1 MLTREP
7 GASDFL
13 LLDAVT
19 YANSAKVRVLGVDEE
34 TIRWHGAVSPEVAA
48 AMALGAK
55 RVAGADIA
63 LSLTGVAG
71 PSGGSEGKPV
81 GTVFIAIAKPDGTT
95 EVQQKNF
102 VGDRERI
109 QTLASYAGLQ
119 MVRDLSAQRTAQ
131 RAGEGLRASERE

>member
-19 YANSAKVRVLGVDEE
+19 YANSAKSRVLGVDEE
-34 TIRWHGAVSPEVAA
+34 VIRWHGSVSPEVAC
-48 AMALGAK
+48 AMARGAR
-55 RVAGADIA
+55 RVSGADIA

-71 PSGGSEGKPV
+71 PSGGTDTKPV
-81 GTVFIAIAKPDGTT
+81 GTVHIALARPDGTT
-95 EVQQKNF
+95 ESQHRLF
-102 VGDRERI
+102 TGDRARI

-119 MVRDLSAQRTAQ
+119 MVRDLCVSRPSAT
-131 RAGEGLRASERE
+131 RAARPASGERR

>member
-19 YANSAKVRVLGVDEE
+19 YANSAKSRVLGVDEE
-34 TIRWHGAVSPEVAA
+34 MLRWHGAVSPEVAA
-48 AMALGAK
+48 PMAEGAR
-55 RVAGADIA
+55 RVSGADVA

-71 PSGGSEGKPV
+71 PSGGSDDKPV
-81 GTVFIAIAKPDGTT
+81 GTVYIALARPDGTT
-95 EVQQKNF
+95 ESKHRLF
-102 VGDRERI
+102 TGDRARI

-119 MVRDLSAQRTAQ
+119 MVRDLCLSRAFAERSGGPG
-131 RAGEGLRASERE
+131 AGERR